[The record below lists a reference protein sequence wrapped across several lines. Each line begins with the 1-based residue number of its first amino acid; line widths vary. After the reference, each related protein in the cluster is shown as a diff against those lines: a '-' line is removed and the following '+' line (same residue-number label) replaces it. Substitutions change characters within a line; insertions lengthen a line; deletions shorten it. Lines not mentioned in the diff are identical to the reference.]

1 MLECWRCL
9 AALVERRRELEA
21 FRQRLQGRAEA
32 LSSEA
37 LALPWAFPASSP
49 VAEVPRLALLAELDL
64 ASEARPPPAAC
75 PGLPYQEQERQ
86 EQAQSLAP
94 AFLVLS
100 LVVFPQAPQ
109 VLEPQV
115 LSEEPFLP
123 VHLA

>member
-1 MLECWRCL
+1 M
-9 AALVERRRELEA
+9 AEL
-21 FRQRLQGRAEA
+21 Q
-32 LSSEA
+32 
-37 LALPWAFPASSP
+37 
-49 VAEVPRLALLAELDL
+49 RLALLAALDL
-64 ASEARPPPAAC
+64 ASEDRPQPPAC
-75 PGLPYQEQERQ
+75 PGLAYQEQERQ